1 MSLPAVNITT
11 QLAREP
17 LPVTGEA
24 QMAYLLVE
32 VRAGAILADVPR
44 PPLNLALVLDRSGSM
59 RGPRLQYMKAA
70 TAAVIDLLT
79 PDDVLS
85 IITYDDM
92 IDLVADAQPVGDPA
106 VLKAAVE
113 MIEEGGGTAMALGM
127 SLGLAELRRHLGP
140 HSLSRMIVLT
150 DGPTNGD
157 EEQCRLLATGAGS
170 EGIAIAPLGF
180 GAEWDETLLE
190 DIATASGGDPPE
202 YIRAPG
208 DVIGCFTNQVQTA
221 RGVVIPGLTL
231 DMRFVAGVTPR
242 RVTRVAPFLRAMDA
256 SITDRQI
263 AMHLGDLALDIPQA
277 LLVEIVIEPK
287 RGGNFRIAQIETSSS
302 AGTEAAMLRSDVVVT
317 FSASATKRPQMR
329 PVVLHYVERVNA
341 ARIVWRAL
349 AATTH
354 EPVAIAPN
362 ILALYD
368 FEGREQLE
376 RLRAGRPLTPEGRKI
391 LQTKTHALTKVR
403 RIHPTTTGTT
413 GDEPAKGGGQ

>member
-1 MSLPAVNITT
+1 MSLPAITITT

-32 VRAGAILADVPR
+32 VRANATLADVPR

-70 TAAVIDLLT
+70 AGAVIDLLT
-79 PDDVLS
+79 PDDVLA

-92 IDLVADAQPVGDPA
+92 IDLVAGAEPVVDRA
-106 VLKAAVE
+106 ALKAEVE

-157 EEQCRLLATGAGS
+157 EDQCRLLATEAGA

-190 DIATASGGDPPE
+190 DIAMASGGDPPE

-208 DVIGCFTNQVQTA
+208 DVVGGFTRQVRVA
-221 RGVVIPGLTL
+221 RDVVVPSLSL

-263 AMHLGDLALDIPQA
+263 VMPLGDLALDIPHA
-277 LLVEIVIEPK
+277 LLVEVLIEPK

-302 AGTEAAMLRSDVVVT
+302 VGTEAALLRSDVVVT
-317 FSASATKRPQMR
+317 FSASASKRPQVR
-329 PVVLHYVERVNA
+329 PIVLHYVERVNA

-349 AATTH
+349 AATTT
-354 EPVAIAPN
+354 EPVAIAPG

-376 RLRAGRPLTPEGRKI
+376 HLRAGRPLTPEGRKI
-391 LQTKTHALTKVR
+391 LQTKTHALTRVR
-403 RIHPTTTGTT
+403 RTTSTHPATSNAG
-413 GDEPAKGGGQ
+413 ESR